1 MTAKLLLAIALSA
14 TLFTFCTQ
22 TGCATRQLSTA
33 GLSKDQ
39 IRLEESR
46 LDEAREVRKE
56 RWWAFAETVGKSG
69 VNVGVTW
76 LQRWLQQDEDGLSK
90 D

>member
-1 MTAKLLLAIALSA
+1 MKQLITIIAAIGLL
-14 TLFTFCTQ
+14 

-39 IRLEESR
+39 IRLEEAR
-46 LDEAREVRKE
+46 LVDAREVRKD
-56 RWWAFAETVGKSG
+56 RWWAFAETVGKAG

-76 LQRWLQQDEDGLSK
+76 LQSWLKQGSDGLSK
-90 D
+90 DR

>member
-1 MTAKLLLAIALSA
+1 MKPLILSVSLAVLL
-14 TLFTFCTQ
+14 

-39 IRLEESR
+39 IRLEEAR
-46 LDEAREVRKE
+46 LVDAREVRKE
-56 RWWAFAETVGKSG
+56 RWWAFAETVGKAG

-76 LQRWLQQDEDGLSK
+76 LQSWLKQGSDGLSK
-90 D
+90 DR